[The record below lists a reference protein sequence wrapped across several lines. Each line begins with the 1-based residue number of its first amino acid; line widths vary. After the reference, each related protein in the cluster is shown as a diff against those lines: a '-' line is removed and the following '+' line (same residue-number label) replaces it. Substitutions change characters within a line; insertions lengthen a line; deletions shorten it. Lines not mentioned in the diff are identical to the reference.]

1 MGPYRIV
8 LMESHSMLRQA
19 LIKILEDD
27 GDLEVIGEM
36 GSGGELFEFL
46 ECSKSVPN
54 MAILDL
60 FAPTLQGVEDMRR
73 IKLLHPK
80 VSVLVLS
87 MYENQEYLHEVLS
100 NGAEGYLLKKEA
112 NTELFL
118 AIAKI
123 REGGIYIPPFPCGLL
138 T

>member
-1 MGPYRIV
+1 
-8 LMESHSMLRQA
+8 MEAHTMLRQA
-19 LIKILEDD
+19 LRKILEGD
-27 GDLEVIGEM
+27 GGLEVVGEM
-36 GSGGELFEFL
+36 GNADELFEYL
-46 ECSKSVPN
+46 DCSKPVPN
-54 MAILDL
+54 MILLDL
-60 FAPTLQGVEDMRR
+60 FAPTLQGVEGMRR

-87 MYENQEYLHEVLS
+87 MYENHEYMHEVLS

-118 AIAKI
+118 AIARI
-123 REGGIYIPPFPCGLL
+123 REGGIYLPPLLCGKL